1 MALHLNLLHE
11 EILAVRQRQRDPL
24 KIGMLVLAGCGAIL
38 FLYYGWNAYRAI
50 AIKSELSRVEAEWK
64 KVEPRVMEAQRRSA
78 ELNNIINTTRALD
91 DYIDNRFF
99 WGPLLEKLS
108 RCVPPNAQLT
118 SLEGVILDDEKG
130 SSVSVTIDGVAAA
143 REPRSAAEDLRQML
157 LEQLGKSYHD
167 VKAQFKSLEDV
178 ETVASI
184 GGVNVPMA
192 HYVLTITFNPNATA
206 KPAATPAPNRKRVRN
221 SESSESS

>member
-11 EILAVRQRQRDPL
+11 EILEQRQRQRDPL
-24 KIGMLVLAGCGAIL
+24 KIGMLVLASCGAVL
-38 FLYYGWNAYRAI
+38 FLYYAWNAYRVI
-50 AIKSELSRVEAEWK
+50 EIKARLNHITAEWK
-64 KVEPRVMEAQRRSA
+64 KIEPQVTKAQKRSA
-78 ELNNIINTTRALD
+78 ELTSIINTTRVLD

-118 SLEGVILDDEKG
+118 SLEGQLLDDERG
-130 SSVSVTIDGVAAA
+130 GGISVTIDGVAAA

-167 VKAQFKSLEDV
+167 VKAEFKALEDM
-178 ETVASI
+178 ETVAKI
-184 GGVNVPMA
+184 GGANVPMS
-192 HYVLTITFNPNATA
+192 HYVLLVTFNPNAKA
-206 KPAATPAPNRKRVRN
+206 KPAASPVPNRTKRRTN
-221 SESSESS
+221 DNESS